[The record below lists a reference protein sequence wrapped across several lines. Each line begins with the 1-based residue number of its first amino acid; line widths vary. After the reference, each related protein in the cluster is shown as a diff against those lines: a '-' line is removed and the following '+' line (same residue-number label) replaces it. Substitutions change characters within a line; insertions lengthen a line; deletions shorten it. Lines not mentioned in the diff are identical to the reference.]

1 MDTKYIL
8 AFWHLARAENPR
20 CGRGVHSIVVA
31 ARARTFFL
39 RLRNFDALLAP
50 YFQLAILRDL
60 PVALVLGNRDGA
72 LAVRRRAQGV
82 PRRRPEIERRA
93 VSHDL
98 PAVVR

>member
-1 MDTKYIL
+1 MDFGTWRELGISV
-8 AFWHLARAENPR
+8 ADMEFTW
-20 CGRGVHSIVVA
+20 VHSIVVA

-60 PVALVLGNRDGA
+60 PVALVLGNRYGP

-82 PRRRPEIERRA
+82 ARRRPEVERRA

-98 PAVVR
+98 PVVVR